1 MTSRLQTVFVN
12 FNKSHYLYFT
22 HANTFFLEG
31 VLRFHQTLKGVCGTK
46 KGKNT
51 SYKEKRKMH
60 IVFHLETRMVRRSY
74 YNRFKI

>member
-22 HANTFFLEG
+22 HVNIFFLEG
-31 VLRFHQTLKGVCGTK
+31 VLRFHQTLKGVYGTK

-51 SYKEKRKMH
+51 SYKEKRKTH
-60 IVFHLETRMVRRSY
+60 TTFHLETRMVRSY